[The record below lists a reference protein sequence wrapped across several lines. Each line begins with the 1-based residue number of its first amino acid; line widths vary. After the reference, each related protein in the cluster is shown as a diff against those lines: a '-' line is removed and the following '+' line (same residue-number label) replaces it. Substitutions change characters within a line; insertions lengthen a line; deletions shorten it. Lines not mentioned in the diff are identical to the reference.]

1 MVKAIQRLKDEN
13 TSGGE
18 IVETDGNTTVYANDR
33 LVSVN
38 TSLVGEF
45 IEGDIQ
51 ANDVTA
57 NGSNAVFVRLIGV
70 NYTTNKDESGA
81 TRIGGSSD
89 VFVGDDVD
97 QDIPSIREVVTADDL
112 DLDPEDPGAGRRRY
126 EELVRNGTISKREQ
140 DVASPKPSG
149 KKDTAP
155 SKFTGTP
162 TTACEGIELI
172 VEPPGLPPLQGS
184 VLDAVQLS
192 PRFTVGK
199 LTRAPNIIFDHP
211 LKLGDLRLSLA
222 ETVCNLK
229 LLAINVLEPI
239 FSKYPNAFITNT
251 FRPASTSQKSQHVTG
266 QAVDLQFR
274 NVTKGDYYIIAQD
287 LKNLVPFDQFLLE
300 YKTTGTRL
308 PWIHISFSK
317 SNNRKQVLTLLN
329 DTTYG
334 QGLIDLQAQ

>member
-18 IVETDGNTTVYANDR
+18 IVETDGNTSVYANNL

-38 TSLVGEF
+38 TSLVGEV

-51 ANDVTA
+51 ANDATA

-112 DLDPEDPGAGRRRY
+112 DIGEEGAGARRY

-140 DVASPKPSG
+140 DVPKPKPSG
-149 KKDTAP
+149 QKDTAP

-162 TTACEGIELI
+162 TTACGGIELV
-172 VEPPGLPPLQGS
+172 VEPAGLPILQGAE
-184 VLDAVQLS
+184 LDAVQLS

-199 LTRAPNIIFDHP
+199 LTRSPNVTFDHP
-211 LKLGDLRLSLA
+211 LRSRDLKISLA

-239 FSKYPNAFITNT
+239 FAKYPNAFITNS
-251 FRPASTSQKSQHVTG
+251 FRPSGIGSPTSQHALG
-266 QAVDLQFR
+266 QAADLQFR
-274 NVTKGDYYIIAQD
+274 NVTKGDYYKIAQD
-287 LKNLVPFDQFLLE
+287 IKNLVPFDQFLLE

-308 PWIHISFSK
+308 PWLHISFSK
-317 SNNRKQVLTLLN
+317 TRNRQQVLTLLN
-329 DTTYG
+329 DVTYG